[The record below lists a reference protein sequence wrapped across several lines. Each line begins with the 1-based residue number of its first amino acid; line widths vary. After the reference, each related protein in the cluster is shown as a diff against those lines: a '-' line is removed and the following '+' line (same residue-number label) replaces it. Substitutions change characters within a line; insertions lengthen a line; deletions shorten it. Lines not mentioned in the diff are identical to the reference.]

1 MHLGALE
8 GVILEQ
14 AFLDSPVWELH
25 TTYAVLDTLIPL
37 SLVARAV
44 FPVHLTVTVALVILV
59 ATLVI
64 VAGLPC
70 EHAHTIFLIVFVGAF
85 VHVTVLVIESF
96 LPFTFAMLQAIFE
109 FTNID
114 ALIFPFVLALTVGLT
129 INVRT

>member
-1 MHLGALE
+1 MGP
-8 GVILEQ
+8 
-14 AFLDSPVWELH
+14 F
-25 TTYAVLDTLIPL
+25 
-37 SLVARAV
+37 SLVAGPIL
-44 FPVHLTVTVALVILV
+44 PVHLSVSMALVILV
-59 ATLVI
+59 APLVV

-129 INVRT
+129 INIRT